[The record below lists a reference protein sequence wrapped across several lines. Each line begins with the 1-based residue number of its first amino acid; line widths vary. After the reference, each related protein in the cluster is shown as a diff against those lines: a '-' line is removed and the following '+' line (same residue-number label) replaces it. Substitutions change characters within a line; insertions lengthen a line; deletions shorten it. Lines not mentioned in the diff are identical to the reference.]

1 MFILKKF
8 IGQLFLPVPLCLE
21 ILIVGLL
28 LLLFTRKQ
36 RTGKIILSVGV
47 ILFTLLSY
55 PALSNTFLR
64 RLEYRYPPLISTAT
78 SDFASGEVVVPQVK
92 WIVVLGGG
100 HISDPNIPITSQL
113 SGASLVRLIEAILLH
128 NQIPGSKLILS
139 EGKVFDPVPGAETM
153 AEVAKALGVKQE
165 DLILESESRDTID
178 EARIIKSI
186 VGNDTFI
193 LVTSASHMPRSMG
206 MFKKLG
212 MQPIPAPTGY
222 SIVRSQRISP
232 GDFFPSSGGLRRA
245 EGVLYEYMGLIW
257 AKLRGQI

>member
-1 MFILKKF
+1 MFILKKI
-8 IGQLFLPVPLCLE
+8 IGQLFFPVPLCLE

-28 LLLFTRKQ
+28 MLLLTRKQ
-36 RTGKIILSVGV
+36 KAAKIILSVGV
-47 ILFTLLSY
+47 ILFTILSY

-64 RLEYRYPPLISTAT
+64 RLEYQYPPLISTAA
-78 SDFASGEVVVPQVK
+78 SDFVPGEVVPQVR
-92 WIVVLGGG
+92 WVVVLGGG
-100 HISDPNIPITSQL
+100 HISDPKIPVTSQL
-113 SGASLVRLIEAILLH
+113 SDASLVRLIEAIRLH
-128 NQIPGSKLILS
+128 NQIPESKLILS
-139 EGKVFDPVPGAETM
+139 EGKVFDPVPCAETM
-153 AEVAKALGVKQE
+153 AGVAKALGVKQE
-165 DLILESESRDTID
+165 DLILESESKDTID

-186 VGNDTFI
+186 VGNDKFI

>member
-8 IGQLFLPVPLCLE
+8 IGQLFFPVPLCLE
-21 ILIVGLL
+21 ILIAGLL

-36 RTGKIILSVGV
+36 KAGKIIISVGV
-47 ILFTLLSY
+47 ILLTFLSY

-64 RLEYRYPPLISTAT
+64 RLECQYPPFIPTVT
-78 SDFASGEVVVPQVK
+78 SDFVPGEAVPQIR

-100 HISDPNIPITSQL
+100 HISDPKIPITSQL
-113 SGASLVRLIEAILLH
+113 AGASLVRLTEGIRLH
-128 NQIPGSKLILS
+128 NLMPGSKLVLS
-139 EGKVFDPVPGAETM
+139 EGKVFDSVSGAETM

-165 DLILESESRDTID
+165 DLILESESKDTVD

-186 VGNDTFI
+186 VGNDKFI

-212 MQPIPAPTGY
+212 MQPIPAPSGY
-222 SIVRSQRISP
+222 IMKEKQGISP
-232 GDFFPSSGGLRRA
+232 GDFFPSSDELRKA
-245 EGVLYEYMGLIW
+245 EGVIYEYLGLLL

>member
-1 MFILKKF
+1 MFILKKI

-64 RLEYRYPPLISTAT
+64 RLEYRYPPLISTET
-78 SDFASGEVVVPQVK
+78 SDFAAGEVQPQVR

-100 HISDPNIPITSQL
+100 HISDPKIPVTSQL
-113 SGASLVRLIEAILLH
+113 SGASLVRLIEAIRLH

-139 EGKVFDPVPGAETM
+139 EGKVFDSVPGAETM

-165 DLILESESRDTID
+165 DLILESESKDTID

-186 VGNDTFI
+186 VGNDKFI

-212 MQPIPAPTGY
+212 IQPIPAPTGY
-222 SIVRSQRISP
+222 IMKEKQGISP
-232 GDFFPSSGGLRRA
+232 GDFFPSSDELRKA
-245 EGVLYEYMGLIW
+245 EGVIYEYLGLIW

>member
-1 MFILKKF
+1 MFILKKI
-8 IGQLFLPVPLCLE
+8 IGQLFFPVPLCLE

-28 LLLFTRKQ
+28 MLLFTRKQ
-36 RTGKIILSVGV
+36 KAGKIIITIGV

-64 RLEYRYPPLISTAT
+64 RLEYQYPPLISTAT
-78 SDFASGEVVVPQVK
+78 SDFVPGEVVPQVR

-100 HISDPNIPITSQL
+100 HISDPKIPVTSQL
-113 SGASLVRLIEAILLH
+113 SDASLVRLIEAIRLH

-139 EGKVFDPVPGAETM
+139 EGKVFDPVPCAETM
-153 AEVAKALGVKQE
+153 AGAAKALGVKPE

-186 VGNDTFI
+186 VGNDKFI
-193 LVTSASHMPRSMG
+193 LVTSALHMPRSMG

-222 SIVRSQRISP
+222 RMKEKQGISP
-232 GDFFPSSGGLRRA
+232 SGFFPSSEELRKA
-245 EGVLYEYMGLIW
+245 EGVIYEYLGLIW

>member
-1 MFILKKF
+1 MFILKKI

-21 ILIVGLL
+21 MLIVGLL

-55 PALSNTFLR
+55 PALSNTSLR
-64 RLEYRYPPLISTAT
+64 RLEYQYPPLISTAT
-78 SDFASGEVVVPQVK
+78 SDFAPGAVVPQVR

-100 HISDPNIPITSQL
+100 YTSDPKISITSQL
-113 SGASLVRLIEAILLH
+113 SDPSLGRLIEAIRLH
-128 NQIPGSKLILS
+128 NQISGSKLILS
-139 EGKVFDPVPGAETM
+139 EGKVFDPVPGTEIM
-153 AEVAKALGVKQE
+153 AEVAKAVGVKQE
-165 DLILESESRDTID
+165 DLILESESKDTID
-178 EARIIKSI
+178 EARLIKSI
-186 VGNDTFI
+186 VGNDAFI

-212 MQPIPAPTGY
+212 MHPIAAPTDY
-222 SIVRSQRISP
+222 MVKKSQGISP
-232 GDFFPSSGGLRRA
+232 SDFFPDSGSLRKA
-245 EGVLYEYMGLIW
+245 EGVIHEYLGIFW

>member
-8 IGQLFLPVPLCLE
+8 IGQLFFPVPLCLE
-21 ILIVGLL
+21 ILIAGLL

-36 RTGKIILSVGV
+36 KAGKIIISVGV
-47 ILFTLLSY
+47 ILLTFLSY

-64 RLEYRYPPLISTAT
+64 RLECQYPPFIPTVT
-78 SDFASGEVVVPQVK
+78 SDFVPGEAVPQIR

-100 HISDPNIPITSQL
+100 HISDPKIPITSQL
-113 SGASLVRLIEAILLH
+113 AGASLVRLTEGIRLH
-128 NQIPGSKLILS
+128 NLMPGSKLVLS
-139 EGKVFDPVPGAETM
+139 EGKVFDSVSGAETM

-165 DLILESESRDTID
+165 DLILESESKDTID

-186 VGNDTFI
+186 VGNDKFI

-212 MQPIPAPTGY
+212 IQPIPAPTGY
-222 SIVRSQRISP
+222 IMKEKQGISP
-232 GDFFPSSGGLRRA
+232 GDFFPSSDELRKA
-245 EGVLYEYMGLIW
+245 EGVIYEYLGLIW

>member
-1 MFILKKF
+1 M
-8 IGQLFLPVPLCLE
+8 
-21 ILIVGLL
+21 GLL

-36 RTGKIILSVGV
+36 KAGKILLSIGV
-47 ILFTLLSY
+47 ILFTFLSY
-55 PALSNTFLR
+55 PALSNIFLR
-64 RLEYRYPPLISTAT
+64 RLEYQYPPLISTAA
-78 SDFASGEVVVPQVK
+78 SDFAPDEVVPQVR

-113 SGASLVRLIEAILLH
+113 SGASLVRLIEAIRLH

-165 DLILESESRDTID
+165 DLILESESKDTID

-186 VGNDTFI
+186 VGNDKFI
-193 LVTSASHMPRSMG
+193 LVTSALHMPRSMG

-222 SIVRSQRISP
+222 IMKEKQGISP
-232 GDFFPSSGGLRRA
+232 GDFFPSSDELRKA
-245 EGVLYEYMGLIW
+245 EGVIYEYLGLLL

>member
-1 MFILKKF
+1 M
-8 IGQLFLPVPLCLE
+8 
-21 ILIVGLL
+21 GLL

-36 RTGKIILSVGV
+36 KAGKILLSIGV

-64 RLEYRYPPLISTAT
+64 RLEYQYPPLITTAA
-78 SDFASGEVVVPQVK
+78 SDFVPDEVVPQVR

-100 HISDPNIPITSQL
+100 HISDPKIPVTSQL
-113 SGASLVRLIEAILLH
+113 SGASLVRLIEAIRLH

-139 EGKVFDPVPGAETM
+139 EGKVFDSVPGAETM
-153 AEVAKALGVKQE
+153 AEAAKALGVKQE
-165 DLILESESRDTID
+165 DLILESESKDTID

-186 VGNDTFI
+186 VGNDKFI

-222 SIVRSQRISP
+222 IMKENRVLVP
-232 GDFFPSSGGLRRA
+232 VTFFP
-245 EGVLYEYMGLIW
+245 VPMN
-257 AKLRGQI
+257 

>member
-1 MFILKKF
+1 MFILKKI

-36 RTGKIILSVGV
+36 RTGKIILSVGI

-64 RLEYRYPPLISTAT
+64 RLEYQYPPLISTET
-78 SDFASGEVVVPQVK
+78 SDFAAGEVQPQVR

-100 HISDPNIPITSQL
+100 HISDPKIPVTSQL
-113 SGASLVRLIEAILLH
+113 SGASLVRLIEAIRLH

-139 EGKVFDPVPGAETM
+139 EGKVFDSVPGAETM

-186 VGNDTFI
+186 VGNDKFI

-222 SIVRSQRISP
+222 IMKEKQGISP
-232 GDFFPSSGGLRRA
+232 GDFFPSSDELRKA
-245 EGVLYEYMGLIW
+245 EGVIYEYLGLLL

>member
-1 MFILKKF
+1 MFILKKI

-36 RTGKIILSVGV
+36 KAGKILLSIGV

-64 RLEYRYPPLISTAT
+64 RLEYQYPPLITTTA
-78 SDFASGEVVVPQVK
+78 SDFVPDEVVPQVR

-100 HISDPNIPITSQL
+100 HISDPKIPVTSQL
-113 SGASLVRLIEAILLH
+113 SGASLVRLIEAIRLH

-139 EGKVFDPVPGAETM
+139 EGKVFDSVPGAETM
-153 AEVAKALGVKQE
+153 AEAAKALGVKQE
-165 DLILESESRDTID
+165 DLILESESKDTID

-186 VGNDTFI
+186 VGNDKFI

-222 SIVRSQRISP
+222 IMKEKQGISP
-232 GDFFPSSGGLRRA
+232 GDFFPSSDELSKA
-245 EGVLYEYMGLIW
+245 EGVIYEYLGLIW

>member
-1 MFILKKF
+1 MFILKKI
-8 IGQLFLPVPLCLE
+8 IGQVFFPVPLCLE

-36 RTGKIILSVGV
+36 KAGKIIITVGV

-64 RLEYRYPPLISTAT
+64 RLEYRYPPLITTAT
-78 SDFASGEVVVPQVK
+78 SDFVPGEAVPQVR

-113 SGASLVRLIEAILLH
+113 SGASLVRLIEAIRLH

-153 AEVAKALGVKQE
+153 AEVAKSMGVKQE
-165 DLILESESRDTID
+165 DLILESESKHTID

-186 VGNDTFI
+186 VGNDKFI

-222 SIVRSQRISP
+222 SIVRSQSISP
-232 GDFFPSSGGLRRA
+232 GDFFPCSGGLRKT
-245 EGVLYEYMGLIW
+245 EGVIYEYLGLIW

>member
-1 MFILKKF
+1 MFILKKI
-8 IGQLFLPVPLCLE
+8 IGQLFFPVPLCLE
-21 ILIVGLL
+21 ILVVGLL

-36 RTGKIILSVGV
+36 RTGKIILSVGI

-64 RLEYRYPPLISTAT
+64 RLEYRYPPLISTET
-78 SDFASGEVVVPQVK
+78 SDFAAGEVQPQVR

-100 HISDPNIPITSQL
+100 HISDPKIPVTSQL
-113 SGASLVRLIEAILLH
+113 SGASLVRLIEAIRLH

-139 EGKVFDPVPGAETM
+139 EGKVFDSVPGAETM

-165 DLILESESRDTID
+165 DLILESESRDPIE

-186 VGNDTFI
+186 VGNDEFI

-222 SIVRSQRISP
+222 IMKEKQGISP
-232 GDFFPSSGGLRRA
+232 GDFFPSSDELRKA
-245 EGVLYEYMGLIW
+245 EGVIYEYLGLLL

>member
-1 MFILKKF
+1 MFILKKI
-8 IGQLFLPVPLCLE
+8 IGQVFFPVPLCLE

-28 LLLFTRKQ
+28 MLLFTRKQ
-36 RTGKIILSVGV
+36 KAGKIIITIGV

-64 RLEYRYPPLISTAT
+64 RLEYQYPPLISTAT
-78 SDFASGEVVVPQVK
+78 SDFVPGEVVPQVR

-100 HISDPNIPITSQL
+100 HISDPKIPVTSQL
-113 SGASLVRLIEAILLH
+113 SDASLVRLIEAIRLH

-139 EGKVFDPVPGAETM
+139 EGKVFDPVPCAETM
-153 AEVAKALGVKQE
+153 AGAAKALGVKPE

-186 VGNDTFI
+186 VGNDKFI
-193 LVTSASHMPRSMG
+193 LVTSALHMPRSMG

-222 SIVRSQRISP
+222 RMKEKQGISP
-232 GDFFPSSGGLRRA
+232 GDFFPGSDGLRRT
-245 EGVLYEYMGLIW
+245 EGVIYEYLGLIW

>member
-1 MFILKKF
+1 M
-8 IGQLFLPVPLCLE
+8 
-21 ILIVGLL
+21 GLL

-36 RTGKIILSVGV
+36 KAGKILLSIGV

-55 PALSNTFLR
+55 PALSNIFLR
-64 RLEYRYPPLISTAT
+64 RLEYQYPPLISTAA
-78 SDFASGEVVVPQVK
+78 SDFVPDEVVPQVR

-113 SGASLVRLIEAILLH
+113 SGASLVRLIEAIRLH

-165 DLILESESRDTID
+165 DLILESESKDTID

-186 VGNDTFI
+186 VGNDKFI

-222 SIVRSQRISP
+222 IMKEKQGISP
-232 GDFFPSSGGLRRA
+232 GDFFPSSDELRKA
-245 EGVLYEYMGLIW
+245 EGVIYEYLGLLL

>member
-1 MFILKKF
+1 MFILKKI

-36 RTGKIILSVGV
+36 KAGRIIITIGV

-64 RLEYRYPPLISTAT
+64 RLEYQYPPLISTAT
-78 SDFASGEVVVPQVK
+78 SDFVPDEVVPQVR

-100 HISDPNIPITSQL
+100 HISDPKIPVTSQL
-113 SGASLVRLIEAILLH
+113 SDASLIRLIEAIRLH

-139 EGKVFDPVPGAETM
+139 EGKVFDPVPCAETM
-153 AEVAKALGVKQE
+153 AEAAKALGVKQE

-186 VGNDTFI
+186 VGNDKFI
-193 LVTSASHMPRSMG
+193 LVTSASHMPRSRG
-206 MFKKLG
+206 MFKKLS

-222 SIVRSQRISP
+222 RMKEKQGISP
-232 GDFFPSSGGLRRA
+232 GDFFPSSEELSKA
-245 EGVLYEYMGLIW
+245 EDVIHEYLGLIW
-257 AKLRGQI
+257 AKVRGQI

>member
-1 MFILKKF
+1 MVRSSNGVKDVYPKKI

-36 RTGKIILSVGV
+36 KAGKILLSIGV

-64 RLEYRYPPLISTAT
+64 RLEYQYPPLITTAA
-78 SDFASGEVVVPQVK
+78 SDFVPDEVVPQVR

-100 HISDPNIPITSQL
+100 HISDPKIPVTSQL
-113 SGASLVRLIEAILLH
+113 SGASLVRLIEAIRLH

-139 EGKVFDPVPGAETM
+139 EGKVFDSVPGAETM
-153 AEVAKALGVKQE
+153 AEAAKALGVKQE
-165 DLILESESRDTID
+165 DLILESESKDTID

-186 VGNDTFI
+186 VGNDKFI

-222 SIVRSQRISP
+222 IMKEKT
-232 GDFFPSSGGLRRA
+232 G
-245 EGVLYEYMGLIW
+245 Y
-257 AKLRGQI
+257 

>member
-1 MFILKKF
+1 MFILKK
-8 IGQLFLPVPLCLE
+8 IIAQLFFPGPLCLE
-21 ILIVGLL
+21 ILIAGLL

-36 RTGKIILSVGV
+36 KAGKILLSIGV

-55 PALSNTFLR
+55 PALSNIFLR
-64 RLEYRYPPLISTAT
+64 RLEYQYPPLISTAA
-78 SDFASGEVVVPQVK
+78 SDFVPDEVVPQVR

-100 HISDPNIPITSQL
+100 HISDPKIPITSQL
-113 SGASLVRLIEAILLH
+113 SGASLVRLIEAIRLH

-139 EGKVFDPVPGAETM
+139 EGKVFDSVPGAETM
-153 AEVAKALGVKQE
+153 AEVAKAVGVKQE

-186 VGNDTFI
+186 VGNDKFI

-245 EGVLYEYMGLIW
+245 EGVIYEYLGIFW

>member
-1 MFILKKF
+1 MFVLKK
-8 IGQLFLPVPLCLE
+8 IIAQLFFPGTLCLE
-21 ILIVGLL
+21 ILIAGLI
-28 LLLFTRKQ
+28 LLLFTQKQ
-36 RTGKIILSVGV
+36 KAGKIILSVGV

-64 RLEYRYPPLISTAT
+64 RLEYRYPPLITTAT
-78 SDFASGEVVVPQVK
+78 SDFVPGEAVPQVR

-113 SGASLVRLIEAILLH
+113 SGASLVRLIEAIRLH

-139 EGKVFDPVPGAETM
+139 EGKVFDLVPGAETM

-165 DLILESESRDTID
+165 DLILESESKDTID
-178 EARIIKSI
+178 EARLIKSI

-206 MFKKLG
+206 MFRKLG
-212 MQPIPAPTGY
+212 MNPIAAPAEY
-222 SIVRSQRISP
+222 IVKENQGISP

-245 EGVLYEYMGLIW
+245 EGVIYEYLGLIW

>member
-1 MFILKKF
+1 M
-8 IGQLFLPVPLCLE
+8 
-21 ILIVGLL
+21 GLL

-36 RTGKIILSVGV
+36 KAGKIIITIGV

-55 PALSNTFLR
+55 PALSNIFLR
-64 RLEYRYPPLISTAT
+64 RLEYQYPPLISTAA
-78 SDFASGEVVVPQVK
+78 SDFVPDEVVPQVR

-100 HISDPNIPITSQL
+100 HISDPKIPVTSQL
-113 SGASLVRLIEAILLH
+113 SDASLVRLIEAIRLH

-153 AEVAKALGVKQE
+153 AEVAKSMGVKQE
-165 DLILESESRDTID
+165 DLILESESKHTID

-186 VGNDTFI
+186 VGNDKFI
-193 LVTSASHMPRSMG
+193 LVTSALHMPRSMG

-222 SIVRSQRISP
+222 RMKEKQGISP
-232 GDFFPSSGGLRRA
+232 SGFFPSSEELRKA
-245 EGVLYEYMGLIW
+245 EGVIYEYLGLIW

>member
-1 MFILKKF
+1 MFILKK
-8 IGQLFLPVPLCLE
+8 IIAQLFFPGPLCLE
-21 ILIVGLL
+21 ILIAGLL

-36 RTGKIILSVGV
+36 KAGKILLSIGV

-55 PALSNTFLR
+55 PALSNIFLR
-64 RLEYRYPPLISTAT
+64 RLEYQYPPLITTAA
-78 SDFASGEVVVPQVK
+78 SDFVPGEVVPQVR

-100 HISDPNIPITSQL
+100 HISDPKIPITSQL
-113 SGASLVRLIEAILLH
+113 SGASLVRLIEAIRLH

-139 EGKVFDPVPGAETM
+139 EGKVFDSVPGAETM
-153 AEVAKALGVKQE
+153 AEVAKAVGVKQE
-165 DLILESESRDTID
+165 DLILESESKDTID

-186 VGNDTFI
+186 VGNDKFI

-222 SIVRSQRISP
+222 IMKEKQGISP
-232 GDFFPSSGGLRRA
+232 GDFFPSSDELRKA
-245 EGVLYEYMGLIW
+245 EGVIYEYLGLLL